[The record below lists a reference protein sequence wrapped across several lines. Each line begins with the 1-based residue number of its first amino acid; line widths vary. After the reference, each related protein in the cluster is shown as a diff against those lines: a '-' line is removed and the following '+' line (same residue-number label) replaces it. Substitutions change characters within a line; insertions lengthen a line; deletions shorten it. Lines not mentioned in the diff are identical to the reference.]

1 MNQLIKRLFDLI
13 LSILFLLFTLPFLL
27 LIAVV
32 LKLDSP
38 GPVLFRGRRVG
49 KGGKEFEILK
59 FRTMV
64 NNPELVGPAVTS
76 KSDLRITRV
85 GKFLRNYKLDE
96 IPQLLN
102 VIRGEMSLV
111 GPRPEDPKYVE
122 HYTREQRKALS
133 VLPGIASSAAVKF
146 RHEEDFLAEVEAE
159 ELERVYLTEVL
170 PAKLALDL
178 DYVENQSLCLD
189 IKILYGA
196 VAATLKS

>member
-1 MNQLIKRLFDLI
+1 MNQIIKRLFDLI
-13 LSILFLLFTLPFLL
+13 LSILFLIFTSPFLL

-32 LKLDSP
+32 IKLDSP
-38 GPVLFRGRRVG
+38 GPILYRGRRVG
-49 KGGKEFEILK
+49 RGGREFDILK

-64 NNPELVGPAVTS
+64 NNPESVGPVLTS
-76 KSDLRITRV
+76 KSDVRITRV

-102 VIRGEMSLV
+102 IIRGEMSLV

-122 HYTREQRKALS
+122 HYTQEHRKVFS
-133 VLPGIASSAAVKF
+133 VLPGIASSATVKF
-146 RHEEDFLAEVEAE
+146 RHEEDLLAEVKVE
-159 ELERVYLTEVL
+159 EVERVYLTQIL

-178 DYVENQSLCLD
+178 EYVENMSLLLD

-196 VAATLKS
+196 VTTVLKS